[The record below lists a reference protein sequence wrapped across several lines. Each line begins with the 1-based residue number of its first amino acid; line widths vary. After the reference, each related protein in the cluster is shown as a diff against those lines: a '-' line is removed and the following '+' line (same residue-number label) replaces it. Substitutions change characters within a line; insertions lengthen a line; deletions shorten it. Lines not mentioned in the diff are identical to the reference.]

1 MSPFDIDGLLEAD
14 GVRLPRQDRSRA
26 TFERLLDAAQ
36 ELLERDGIDGTSM
49 AAVAQRAGSSIGA
62 LYTRVPDKTTLVR
75 AVQLRLVERQLS
87 SVRELARADPQGDAP
102 LDEIIGHLLAMV
114 TTTIL
119 ADAGLLRAIIVQGM
133 RDPVM
138 RERVNFGLDSLTRLL
153 ADILRRHAD
162 EHMHPD
168 PELAADM
175 VVRTVSGVVQQV
187 ILLERPLDE
196 DLAGELQTLVLRYLG
211 ATPKAFA

>member
-1 MSPFDIDGLLEAD
+1 
-14 GVRLPRQDRSRA
+14 
-26 TFERLLDAAQ
+26 
-36 ELLERDGIDGTSM
+36 
-49 AAVAQRAGSSIGA
+49 
-62 LYTRVPDKTTLVR
+62 
-75 AVQLRLVERQLS
+75 
-87 SVRELARADPQGDAP
+87 
-102 LDEIIGHLLAMV
+102 LLAMV

-138 RERVNFGLDSLTRLL
+138 RERVNFGLDSLTRIL

-162 EHMHPD
+162 EHTHPD

-196 DLAGELQTLVLRYLG
+196 GLAGELQTLVLRYLG
-211 ATPKAFA
+211 ATPKALA